1 LKCAI
6 CGEFNEQDN
15 FACPECNRENL
26 CGSHYNFDFLICSE
40 CADKKAPVIAAP
52 PPKKEGGDSG
62 ADAMAAVEDEGPES
76 SPFYERTVKCP
87 VCNTP
92 NDLKWF
98 KGKTYSEREVDLDK
112 HVGSFAWTEKSYEKY
127 HPPLFYMWHCQN
139 CHYTDAYM
147 EFENP
152 DKDTYSNFR
161 FLKEVF
167 VDSYHDDDRVE
178 KIVDKLGENINYEK
192 INYYQSIKMHL
203 LAIFIQEMLE
213 DPEEIDDFKI
223 GRYYLRTGWL
233 FRELNMKK
241 DIDEKVKVTLGKLI
255 EYLKKGWPE
264 VAANE
269 KEALHKAIDHLN
281 KAFTNSQAI
290 KSIVAE
296 IDLLLMIAG
305 IHLKIDEKEKGLK
318 LLNTVL
324 ARGQKTKQKL
334 EGRIKEADK
343 ADKPFPPEEMRR
355 YDMQLKRMDAL
366 MSKARDTMSDLKSAK
381 AKKEREKAKV
391 ILKSLG
397 VRPPLEIRAALIKK
411 GISERLATEM
421 TPEPKKKFLGLF

>member
-1 LKCAI
+1 MKCAI

-15 FACPECNRENL
+15 FTCPECNRDNL
-26 CGSHYNFDFLICSE
+26 CGSHYNFDFLICTE
-40 CADKKAPVIAAP
+40 CADKKAPVVAA
-52 PPKKEGGDSG
+52 PKKEAAEETKGGES
-62 ADAMAAVEDEGPES
+62 AVVDEGPEKN
-76 SPFYERTVKCP
+76 PFYNRSVKCP

-92 NDLKWF
+92 NDLRWF
-98 KGKTYSEREVDLDK
+98 QGKTYSERNVDLDK
-112 HVGSFAWTEKSYEKY
+112 HVGSYAWTEKSYEKY
-127 HPPLFYMWHCQN
+127 HPPFYYMWHCQN

-152 DKDTYSNFR
+152 TKETYSNFR

-167 VDSYHDDDRVE
+167 IDTYHDDERVE
-178 KIVDKLGENINYEK
+178 KIIDKLGENINYDK
-192 INYYQSIKMHL
+192 INYYQAIKLHF

-213 DPEEIDDFKI
+213 DPEEKDDFKL

-241 DIDEKVKVTLGKLI
+241 DIDEKVKITLGKLI

-264 VAANE
+264 VIANE
-269 KEALHKAIDHLN
+269 KEALKKAIIHLN
-281 KAFTNSQAI
+281 QAFTSSQAI
-290 KSIVAE
+290 KSVVAE

-305 IHLKIDEKEKGLK
+305 IHLKIEEKEQGLK

-334 EGRIKEADK
+334 EERIKVADK
-343 ADKPFPPEEMRR
+343 ADKPFPPEEMRK
-355 YDMQLKRMDAL
+355 YDMQIKKMDAL

-381 AKKEREKAKV
+381 MKQEREKAKA
-391 ILKSLG
+391 IMKSLG
-397 VRPPLEIRAALIKK
+397 ERPPLGIRAVLIKK
-411 GISERLATEM
+411 GISERLATDL